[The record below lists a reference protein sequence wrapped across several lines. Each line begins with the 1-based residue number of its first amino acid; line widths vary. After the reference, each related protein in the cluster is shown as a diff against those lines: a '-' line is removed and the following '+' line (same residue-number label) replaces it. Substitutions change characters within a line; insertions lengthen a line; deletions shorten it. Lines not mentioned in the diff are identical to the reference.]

1 MNKICLLDLNYTL
14 VENQQETLNLRP
26 FSRRVAAEM
35 YREDLIAAVR
45 DDYVIIITA
54 RPTQHQIV
62 TMQSIFQKTGWRP
75 QEVYFNDINAYPAV
89 FKESALKRFI
99 FPKYGMDASIYYGVE
114 SNPRTRSMYAR
125 YGIQS
130 QPYETFIQS
139 SGGRSVQLPDM
150 EDLGKFQQQSLFG
163 R

>member
-1 MNKICLLDLNYTL
+1 MKKICLLDLNYTL
-14 VENQQETLNLRP
+14 VGNQQETLNLRP
-26 FSRRVAAEM
+26 FSRRVAAET

-99 FPKYGMDASIYYGVE
+99 FPKHGTDASIYYGVE

-130 QPYETFIQS
+130 QPYETFIQ
-139 SGGRSVQLPDM
+139 GAAGRAVRLPGM
-150 EDLGKFQQQSLFG
+150 EEPEKFQQQSLFG